1 MTVRMRYL
9 AIFLLAISALPAAQ
23 EQRTFTGV
31 ISDDQCAG
39 AGHARMRM
47 GPTDAEC
54 TRACVMLHDA
64 MYVLEDGDTVYSLSD
79 QKRPEP
85 FAGRKVTVT
94 GTLDARNRTIRVESI
109 AAAK

>member
-1 MTVRMRYL
+1 MRYL
-9 AIFLLAISALPAAQ
+9 AICLLAVSALSAAQ

-31 ISDDQCAG
+31 ITDDMCAG
-39 AGHARMRM
+39 VGHSRMRM
-47 GPTDAEC
+47 GPTDGEC
-54 TRACVMLHDA
+54 TKACVMLHDA

-79 QKRPEP
+79 QKRPET

-94 GTLDARNRTIRVESI
+94 GILDAKTRTIRVDSI